1 VPADFVYGSARLRSA
16 RAAISRFGAPSHRWL
31 LAIYAIFAVLL
42 FIAFLVASFPYADT
56 LSSICAP
63 IQLRIVYRSQRMSFP
78 MGARLEDLQVIST
91 AMLSNQ
97 IVFRSPEVVVA
108 PTLASL
114 VFGHPGI
121 SISTPLYGGE
131 IHAVVNKRRDL
142 AVAEFKLYSVNL
154 AQVSAL
160 LQSDVAIN
168 GELSGSGSLQVKG
181 NLLNAGTGQFTVNG
195 RKLTLAIFNTPL
207 RLGTVAAQLSLAGN
221 LLTIHQAEAHGADA
235 SIRANGEL
243 LLGPDPADSDIE
255 LIVSLTPTQEGSA
268 RFGPLIK
275 MLPHP
280 PEAGDYRIS
289 GRLISPAVH

>member
-1 VPADFVYGSARLRSA
+1 MA
-16 RAAISRFGAPSHRWL
+16 RFGAPSRRWL
-31 LAIYAIFAVLL
+31 LAIYALFAVLL
-42 FIAFLVASFPYADT
+42 FIAFLVAGFPYADT

-63 IQLRIVYRSQRMSFP
+63 MKLRIVYRSQRMSFP
-78 MGARLEDLQVIST
+78 IGARLEDLQVIST
-91 AMLSNQ
+91 AMPSNQ
-97 IVFRSPEVVVA
+97 ILFRSPEVVVA

-131 IHAVVNKRRDL
+131 LHAVVNKRTNL
-142 AVAEFKLYSVNL
+142 AVAEFELDSVNL
-154 AQVSAL
+154 AQVSPL
-160 LQSDVAIN
+160 LRSDLVIS
-168 GELSGSGSLQVKG
+168 GELSGSGSLQAKG
-181 NLLNAGTGQFTVNG
+181 NLLNAGNGQFTVNG
-195 RKLTLAIFNTPL
+195 RKFTIAIFNTPL

-221 LLTIHQAEAHGADA
+221 ILTIHQAQAHGADA
-235 SIRANGEL
+235 SIRANGQL

-255 LIVSLTPTQEGSA
+255 LTVSLTPTQEGRA
-268 RFGPLIK
+268 RFGPLIN